1 MTGRVMSAA
10 QKRVDEFRRILADA
24 RERER
29 RAAKLTDEE
38 LATSEP
44 HQAGSASEEA
54 STQSAVDTL
63 ARLEGRQR
71 HALDEIAAAQ
81 ARLEAGTY
89 GACEACGRPIA
100 LARLRAL
107 PAARRCAAC
116 QARTEPAAARR
127 RRPPNRTAKNVS
139 VRPGPKPVTRQS
151 TRSRKSRSRPKPP
164 RARKRK

>member
-1 MTGRVMSAA
+1 MKAA
-10 QKRVDEFRRILADA
+10 PKRVDEFRRRLAEA
-24 RERER
+24 REREL

-44 HQAGSASEEA
+44 HQAGSAWEEA
-54 STQSAVDTL
+54 STQSTVDTL

-107 PAARRCAAC
+107 PAARLCAAC
-116 QARTEPAAARR
+116 QARTETCGREASTATQSYGKERQHPPAA
-127 RRPPNRTAKNVS
+127 T
-139 VRPGPKPVTRQS
+139 KPVTRQS
-151 TRSRKSRSRPKPP
+151 TRSRKSRSRPKPT

>member
-1 MTGRVMSAA
+1 MNAA
-10 QKRVDEFRRILADA
+10 PKHVDEFRRRLAEA
-24 RERER
+24 REGEL

-44 HQAGSASEEA
+44 HPAGSAWEDA

-107 PAARRCAAC
+107 PAARLCAAC

-127 RRPPNRTAKNVS
+127 RRPPDRTSQNVS
-139 VRPGPKPVTRQS
+139 ARQRPKPVTRQPA
-151 TRSRKSRSRPKPP
+151 RSRTSRARPKPTRP
-164 RARKRK
+164 RKQK